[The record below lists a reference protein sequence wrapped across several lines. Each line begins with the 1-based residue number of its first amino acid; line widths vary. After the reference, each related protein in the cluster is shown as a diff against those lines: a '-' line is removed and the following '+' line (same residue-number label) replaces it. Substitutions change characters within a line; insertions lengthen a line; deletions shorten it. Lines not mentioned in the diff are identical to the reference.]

1 MSGKLHGPYTTDP
14 FACKIYG
21 ESDKDGGDVV
31 VLDIRGWGY
40 LTGHGAGALG
50 MDDNPAFDEQK
61 AFAQRVCDALN
72 AAEGFTSF
80 PGAEARQ
87 P

>member
-21 ESDKDGGDVV
+21 KSDKDGGEVT

-40 LTGHGAGALG
+40 LTGHGSGALG
-50 MDDNPAFDEQK
+50 MDHNPAFDEQK
-61 AFAQRVCDALN
+61 DFAQRVCNALN
-72 AAEGFTSF
+72 AAEGFAQEE
-80 PGAEARQ
+80 PVND
-87 P
+87 